1 MIFSIIIPIYKINPY
16 IQKSI
21 ESAINQKFSSDK
33 FEVILVNDGSK
44 EDFSKIIKKFKDF
57 NNFKY
62 FKLKKNNGPGIARNY
77 GISRSRGKYIYFLDS
92 DDYIKKN
99 TLKKFNTI
107 IKKNSIDLICNNF
120 EVKNLYN
127 KKIKNYRF
135 DLHLFNETKKKIINY
150 YLELSIIPQVIS
162 NLIRKEIIT
171 KNKILFKSNVYEDI
185 FYFFRLVFFAKR
197 IHVINEKLYMK
208 NNTKKSITNNFSLNH
223 ISLIFRAYEDIY
235 RFLKIRN
242 FYNREKNLF
251 TIVGISAFIIT
262 QSKKFS
268 KKKRHQFN
276 SRLIYLLKRYKKDL
290 KLKYAFKT
298 KKDLIVKKFLSI

>member
-1 MIFSIIIPIYKINPY
+1 MLFSIIIPIYKFNPH

-44 EDFSKIIKKFKDF
+44 DDFSKIINKFKNF

-62 FKLKKNNGPGIARNY
+62 FKLKKNKGPGIARNY
-77 GISRSRGKYIYFLDS
+77 GISRSKGKYIYFLDS
-92 DDYIKKN
+92 DDYIKKD

-107 IKKNSIDLICNNF
+107 IKKNNVDLICNNF
-120 EVKNLYN
+120 EVKNLYDR
-127 KKIKNYRF
+127 KIKNYRF
-135 DLHLFNETKKKIINY
+135 DLSLLKETKKKIINH

-162 NLIRKEIIT
+162 NLVRKEIIT
-171 KNKILFKSNVYEDI
+171 KNKILFKSDVYEDI

-223 ISLIFRAYEDIY
+223 VNLIFRAYEDIY

-242 FYNREKNLF
+242 FYNREKILF

-262 QSKKFS
+262 QSKKFN
-268 KKKRHQFN
+268 KKKRDQFN
-276 SRLIYLLKRYKKDL
+276 SRLIYLLKRYRKDL